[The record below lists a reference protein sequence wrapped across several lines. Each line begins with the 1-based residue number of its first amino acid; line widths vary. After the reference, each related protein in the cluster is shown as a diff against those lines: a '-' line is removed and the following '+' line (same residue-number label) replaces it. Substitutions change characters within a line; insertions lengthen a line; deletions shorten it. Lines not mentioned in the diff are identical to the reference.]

1 MYIDFTICT
10 ENNKL
15 TELKDFFPNATLLS
29 KGEKLKSGKIID
41 YYEFSF
47 IFEKKDIV
55 YVDELISLFKEHCES
70 QFKNLDKYLQT
81 NLFTSSICIVIKED
95 EEHPAISISN
105 DNLLFLCKLNANIDF
120 DFI

>member
-1 MYIDFTICT
+1 MYIDFTICS
-10 ENNKL
+10 ENRKL
-15 TELKDFFPNATLLS
+15 TELKEFFPSSTLLS
-29 KGEKLKSGKIID
+29 KGEKRKSGKIID

-47 IFEKKDIV
+47 TFEKKNIV
-55 YVDELISLFKEHCES
+55 YVDELISSFKEHCEC

-81 NLFTSSICIVIKED
+81 NLLTSSICIVIKKD

-105 DNLLFLCKLNANIDF
+105 DNLLFLCKLNTCIDF